1 MQGRS
6 NFGTI
11 HVGISGSVVR
21 DMGVF
26 ASLFWQRVL
35 NELWQCSSA
44 LYCAE
49 LLYKTTTV
57 GRLLESYLT
66 QQLPGSFS
74 NEKHISHYLS

>member
-35 NELWQCSSA
+35 NEL
-44 LYCAE
+44 
-49 LLYKTTTV
+49 
-57 GRLLESYLT
+57 
-66 QQLPGSFS
+66 
-74 NEKHISHYLS
+74 